1 MLNINFFICLLSIT
15 TFSPVLCM
23 INQFKYEPYTQPY
36 NDEITQKR
44 ELITEWVGSPINTNF
59 GITTKDVAIIRQI
72 TSQEQPC
79 TCFGYAIAQA
89 TGSTVPLTLYENIGN
104 RTSTIDIEKF
114 FEQTEHPQQNG
125 LVIYTTDK
133 DNRKINHVAFII
145 NQKTFESKWG
155 FFTNIIQHS
164 LFSIPTFYGNTASF
178 WTLKKEFRSPEGKEI
193 LLKNIR
199 HDALIFNKTL
209 HHKTM
214 IRTMLIISTT
224 IFILSRLIMSF
235 INHP

>member
-1 MLNINFFICLLSIT
+1 MLKANLFICLLSIV
-15 TFSPVLCM
+15 TFSPILCM
-23 INQFKYEPYTQPY
+23 ISQFQCQPYTQASS
-36 NDEITQKR
+36 DKTTKTR
-44 ELITEWVGSPINTNF
+44 DRITEWVGSPTTINI
-59 GITTKDVAIIRQI
+59 GIITKDIIVIRQ
-72 TSQEQPC
+72 TTPQEQLC

-89 TGSTVPLTLYENIGN
+89 TGTTVPLTLYENIGN
-104 RTSTIDIEKF
+104 RTSTINIEKF
-114 FEQTEHPQQNG
+114 FEQTEHPQKNG

-133 DNRKINHVAFII
+133 DNRTINHVGFII
-145 NQKTFESKWG
+145 DQKTFESKWG

-178 WTLKKEFRSPEGKEI
+178 WALKKEFRSSEGKEI

-199 HDALIFNKTL
+199 NDALIFNKAL

-214 IRTMLIISTT
+214 IRTMLIMSTT

-235 INHP
+235 IAHP